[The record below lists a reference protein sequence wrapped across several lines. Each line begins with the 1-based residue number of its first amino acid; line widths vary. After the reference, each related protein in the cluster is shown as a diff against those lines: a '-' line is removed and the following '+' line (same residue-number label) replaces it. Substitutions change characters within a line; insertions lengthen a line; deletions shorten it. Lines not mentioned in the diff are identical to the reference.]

1 LHAQY
6 FKAQAVQKQAERDSM
21 LGKLSPDQRE
31 RFLAEEDD
39 AKQHDAAKSK
49 HVLKTTALF
58 KASGGK
64 PLASGGGR
72 GGRGGQSGRGK

>member
-1 LHAQY
+1 
-6 FKAQAVQKQAERDSM
+6 M

-31 RFLAEEDD
+31 CFLAEKDD

-49 HVLKTTALF
+49 HVLKPMAEF

-72 GGRGGQSGRGK
+72 GGRGGRSGRGK